1 MAIGNAL
8 LYIILSEFIN
18 FMNSKYE
25 FFLFE
30 DMFLIISGKTFNT
43 FIFNSE
49 LWGEDLNNLT
59 TNSNKS
65 DSVNS
70 KPIKLDIS
78 PKEEAKG
85 NFIFSSFSF
94 AIKVK
99 HGFNFSQ
106 EFFPKNIK
114 TAGKL

>member
-1 MAIGNAL
+1 M
-8 LYIILSEFIN
+8 S
-18 FMNSKYE
+18 SKYE
-25 FFLFE
+25 FFLFD
-30 DMFLIISGKTFNT
+30 DMFLIISGKTFS
-43 FIFNSE
+43 IFNLSSE
-49 LWGEDLNNLT
+49 LWGEDLKNLS

-70 KPIKLDIS
+70 GPIKLDIS

-106 EFFPKNIK
+106 EFLPKMSK